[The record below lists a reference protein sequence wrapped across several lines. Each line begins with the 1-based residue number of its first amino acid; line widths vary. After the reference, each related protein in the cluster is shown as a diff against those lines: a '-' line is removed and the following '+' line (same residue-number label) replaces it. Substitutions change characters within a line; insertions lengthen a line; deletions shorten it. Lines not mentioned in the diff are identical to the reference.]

1 MVAVQRVPG
10 LVGLHWDGATLRHG
24 LTGDDVHNDL
34 AGVLAAELP
43 ALTAERFE
51 RLFTGVVVSIHPD
64 PVQAWARF
72 YRNTLERL
80 TAPDPGTG
88 SIGEFAPIY
97 RRARGL
103 IKGGTVL
110 DVASCFGFLPLL
122 LAADGYRV
130 VASDVN
136 AGSMALLAAVIAGR
150 DGAPAVLTCSAEAL
164 PVPDRGV
171 DTVLL
176 LHLLEH
182 APADAGAR
190 MLAEAQRVAARR
202 VVVAVPYEDE
212 PAAAYGHVRV
222 LDRAELD
229 RLGSDSGWGC
239 DVADDSG
246 GWLVLDRVLR

>member
-1 MVAVQRVPG
+1 VVAVQRVPG
-10 LVGLHWDGATLRHG
+10 LTGLHWDGTTLRHG
-24 LTGDDVHNDL
+24 LTG
-34 AGVLAAELP
+34 VLAAGLP

-51 RLFTGVVVSIHPD
+51 RLFTGVVVSTHPD
-64 PVQAWARF
+64 PLQAWASF

-88 SIGEFAPIY
+88 SIAEFAPIY

-103 IKGGTVL
+103 IQGGTVL

-122 LAADGYRV
+122 LAADGCRV

-136 AGSMALLAAVIAGR
+136 AGSMALLAAVIARRG
-150 DGAPAVLTCSAEAL
+150 GGPAVLTCSAEAL

-182 APADAGAR
+182 VPADAGAR
-190 MLAEAQRVAARR
+190 MLAEAQRVAASRI
-202 VVVAVPYEDE
+202 VVAVPYEDE

-222 LDRAELD
+222 LDRAELE
-229 RLGSDSGWGC
+229 RLGVDSGWGY

-246 GWLVLDRVLR
+246 GWLVLDRTLR